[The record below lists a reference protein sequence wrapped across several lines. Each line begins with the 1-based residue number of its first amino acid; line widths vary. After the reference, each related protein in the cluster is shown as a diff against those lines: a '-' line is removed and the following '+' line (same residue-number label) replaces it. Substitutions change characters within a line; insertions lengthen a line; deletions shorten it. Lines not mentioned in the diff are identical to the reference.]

1 MEHCARAAGRPQ
13 PRAAAD
19 QGRKGSR
26 VSAPKPYLLGE
37 RCSVATD
44 PAAASTI
51 CHSMPQMCCSSC
63 GANIV
68 LSSPTAV
75 HCNSRGGGDA
85 PLTVGLAGPYCV
97 SVDMTARYG
106 WRRCRPAAWTRGA
119 QQQRALASVWERCC
133 CWGRVSGGG
142 GVGFWRRATPHHV
155 CALIAGKYTS
165 GRSKSRFGEAT
176 GMAAPGARGA
186 AARRSA
192 GNGGL
197 YVVSAVCSCC
207 RCEQQPHHHA
217 SINNTSPP
225 LLAWVLPSPPPPPS
239 RNRRGKPTAPA
250 PVAA

>member
-1 MEHCARAAGRPQ
+1 MSLN
-13 PRAAAD
+13 AAD
-19 QGRKGSR
+19 VLQQLRRQYRTFFSYCCPLQQSGRRRCASHRWARWAILRQRRHDSSLR
-26 VSAPKPYLLGE
+26 VAE
-37 RCSVATD
+37 VQAR
-44 PAAASTI
+44 
-51 CHSMPQMCCSSC
+51 
-63 GANIV
+63 
-68 LSSPTAV
+68 
-75 HCNSRGGGDA
+75 
-85 PLTVGLAGPYCV
+85 
-97 SVDMTARYG
+97 SVDAGGSATTRARI
-106 WRRCRPAAWTRGA
+106 
-119 QQQRALASVWERCC
+119 WERCC

-225 LLAWVLPSPPPPPS
+225 LLAWLLPSPPPPPS

>member
-1 MEHCARAAGRPQ
+1 MSLN
-13 PRAAAD
+13 AAD
-19 QGRKGSR
+19 VLQQLRRQYRTFFSYCCPLQQSGGRRCASHRWARWAILRQRRHDSSLR
-26 VSAPKPYLLGE
+26 VAE
-37 RCSVATD
+37 VQAR
-44 PAAASTI
+44 
-51 CHSMPQMCCSSC
+51 
-63 GANIV
+63 
-68 LSSPTAV
+68 
-75 HCNSRGGGDA
+75 
-85 PLTVGLAGPYCV
+85 
-97 SVDMTARYG
+97 SVDAGGSATTRARI
-106 WRRCRPAAWTRGA
+106 
-119 QQQRALASVWERCC
+119 WERCC

-217 SINNTSPP
+217 SINNTSPL
-225 LLAWVLPSPPPPPS
+225 LLAWLLPSPPPPPS

>member
-1 MEHCARAAGRPQ
+1 MSLN
-13 PRAAAD
+13 AAD
-19 QGRKGSR
+19 VLQQLRRQYRTFFSYCCPLQQSGRRCASHRWARWAILRQRRHDSSLR
-26 VSAPKPYLLGE
+26 VAE
-37 RCSVATD
+37 VQAR
-44 PAAASTI
+44 
-51 CHSMPQMCCSSC
+51 
-63 GANIV
+63 
-68 LSSPTAV
+68 
-75 HCNSRGGGDA
+75 
-85 PLTVGLAGPYCV
+85 
-97 SVDMTARYG
+97 SVDAGGSAT
-106 WRRCRPAAWTRGA
+106 TRA
-119 QQQRALASVWERCC
+119 CIWERCC

-217 SINNTSPP
+217 SINNTSPL
-225 LLAWVLPSPPPPPS
+225 LLAWLLPSPPPPPS

>member
-1 MEHCARAAGRPQ
+1 MSLN
-13 PRAAAD
+13 AAD
-19 QGRKGSR
+19 VLQQLRRQYRTVFSYCCPLQQSGRRRCASHRWARWAILRQRRHDSSLR
-26 VSAPKPYLLGE
+26 VAE
-37 RCSVATD
+37 VQAR
-44 PAAASTI
+44 
-51 CHSMPQMCCSSC
+51 
-63 GANIV
+63 
-68 LSSPTAV
+68 
-75 HCNSRGGGDA
+75 
-85 PLTVGLAGPYCV
+85 
-97 SVDMTARYG
+97 SVDAGGSATTRARI
-106 WRRCRPAAWTRGA
+106 
-119 QQQRALASVWERCC
+119 WERCC

-165 GRSKSRFGEAT
+165 GRSKSRFGEATT

-217 SINNTSPP
+217 SINNTSPL
-225 LLAWVLPSPPPPPS
+225 LLAWLLPSPPPPPS